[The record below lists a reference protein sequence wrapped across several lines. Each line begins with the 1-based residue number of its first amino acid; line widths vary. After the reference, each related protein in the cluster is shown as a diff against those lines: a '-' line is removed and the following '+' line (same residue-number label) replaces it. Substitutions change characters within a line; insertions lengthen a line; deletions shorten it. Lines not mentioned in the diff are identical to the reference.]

1 MKGAG
6 QVLGLMGGKKRLSL
20 WRLGLRVWPFAF
32 GLVTAF
38 EYCRSTYHPGSPWKI
53 DWPGVVVVATALM
66 GLVVMIAEHVRAQPS
81 PEQKAAL
88 SAIFAAGPGTIG
100 AVLVTRDG
108 VPEVI
113 ATVRSLEEYLEL
125 AGSGQLP
132 HDHRVYLPAD
142 A

>member
-1 MKGAG
+1 M
-6 QVLGLMGGKKRLSL
+6 LGLMGEKKRISL
-20 WRLGLRVWPFAF
+20 WRLGLMVWPFAF

-38 EYCRSTYHPGSPWKI
+38 EYYVMTHQKGPPGKI
-53 DWPGVVVVATALM
+53 SWATVCAVATALM
-66 GLVVMIAEHVRAQPS
+66 GLVVMIAEHVRAQPTR
-81 PEQKAAL
+81 EQKAAL

-100 AVLVTRDG
+100 AVLVTRNG

-113 ATVRSLEEYLEL
+113 ATVRSTEEYLEL

-132 HDHRVYLPAD
+132 HDHRVYLPSD